1 MSKVNLKYVFYFL
14 VISLSAYL
22 LVNTL
27 ILNSSNKIE
36 DFSVIRPINVQ
47 NSSIR
52 GDISNTPPASFNYEL
67 SAVRLGD
74 ENTSVIVKKG
84 GKEYVVQINEL
95 LENKYKLIQVDK
107 SVIIFEFQG
116 KKFTINNRFSMNNFF
131 KKSLLVTTLCAFFI
145 VHAQETFI
153 LNYEDVDIKKVT
165 QDIANF
171 SKKTIILDPRVKG
184 KVTIFSN
191 SLLSSDEVW
200 DVYLRTI
207 QVNGFS
213 ALNDE
218 NFVRIVPENEATRD
232 QNSGESGGEF
242 ITRVIELKNRSSVE
256 LLPLIKPIAGRQ
268 ANVSSIASINSLLI
282 VDRKSN
288 VERIT
293 EVVKSLDE
301 DNTASVTIV
310 DLKNL
315 SSVEAVRILEKLKSQ
330 NNPTINNFAAISF
343 SASNSVIVSANSIT
357 TNIIKETLQQLD
369 ADAIS
374 EGSVAVIYLKYANA
388 EEVAGIVSSIAS
400 RFISSESEK
409 PIVTYHAPTNSVV
422 VSSDESNIA
431 TIKNLISKLDIRRAQ
446 VLVEAI
452 VVELSETAARSLGV
466 ETIFAGAEDG
476 EIPIGITRFQNGT
489 GPDLLGLT
497 GSAIESGDN
506 ANFSNIAANSLLN
519 SQGIIAGIGR
529 ISEDDDSMIAI
540 INAIDADKN
549 SNILTTTS
557 LLAMDNEEASTVIG
571 QEIPITTGESLGSNN
586 TNPFRTTSR
595 EEVGIKL
602 SIKPQIN
609 EGNSVILEI
618 KQEVSGVAGPLTGT
632 TDLITNK
639 RTIETTVLVD
649 NNQIIVLGGLVD
661 EDIQEDIQRVPVL
674 GSIPILGKLFQS
686 SSESKVKKNLM
697 VFLRPKILVD
707 SESVSQI
714 STEKYNFIK
723 AEQLLKQQS
732 KLIDLTEDK

>member
-1 MSKVNLKYVFYFL
+1 
-14 VISLSAYL
+14 
-22 LVNTL
+22 
-27 ILNSSNKIE
+27 
-36 DFSVIRPINVQ
+36 
-47 NSSIR
+47 
-52 GDISNTPPASFNYEL
+52 
-67 SAVRLGD
+67 
-74 ENTSVIVKKG
+74 
-84 GKEYVVQINEL
+84 
-95 LENKYKLIQVDK
+95 
-107 SVIIFEFQG
+107 
-116 KKFTINNRFSMNNFF
+116 MNNFF
-131 KKSLLVTTLCAFFI
+131 KKSLLVTTLCAFF
-145 VHAQETFI
+145 VVQAQETFI

-191 SLLSSDEVW
+191 SSLSSDEVW

-207 QVNGFS
+207 QDNGFS
-213 ALNDE
+213 SLNDE

-268 ANVSSIASINSLLI
+268 ANVSSIASINSLLV

-293 EVVKSLDE
+293 EVVQSLDE

-330 NNPTINNFAAISF
+330 NNPTINNFVAISF

-369 ADAIS
+369 DDAIS

-602 SIKPQIN
+602 SVKPQIN

-674 GSIPILGKLFQS
+674 GSIPVLGKLFQS

-732 KLIDLTEDK
+732 KLIDLTKDK

>member
-1 MSKVNLKYVFYFL
+1 
-14 VISLSAYL
+14 
-22 LVNTL
+22 
-27 ILNSSNKIE
+27 
-36 DFSVIRPINVQ
+36 
-47 NSSIR
+47 
-52 GDISNTPPASFNYEL
+52 
-67 SAVRLGD
+67 
-74 ENTSVIVKKG
+74 
-84 GKEYVVQINEL
+84 
-95 LENKYKLIQVDK
+95 
-107 SVIIFEFQG
+107 
-116 KKFTINNRFSMNNFF
+116 MNNFF
-131 KKSLLVTTLCAFFI
+131 KKSLLVTTLCAFF
-145 VHAQETFI
+145 VVQAQETFI

-191 SLLSSDEVW
+191 SSLSSDEVW

-268 ANVSSIASINSLLI
+268 ANVSSIASINSLLV

-293 EVVKSLDE
+293 EVVQSLDE

-330 NNPTINNFAAISF
+330 NNPTINNFVAISF

-369 ADAIS
+369 DDAIS

-388 EEVAGIVSSIAS
+388 EEVAGIVSSISS

-602 SIKPQIN
+602 SVKPQIN

-674 GSIPILGKLFQS
+674 GSIPVLGKLFQS

-732 KLIDLTEDK
+732 KLIDLTKDK

>member
-1 MSKVNLKYVFYFL
+1 M
-14 VISLSAYL
+14 
-22 LVNTL
+22 
-27 ILNSSNKIE
+27 
-36 DFSVIRPINVQ
+36 
-47 NSSIR
+47 
-52 GDISNTPPASFNYEL
+52 
-67 SAVRLGD
+67 
-74 ENTSVIVKKG
+74 
-84 GKEYVVQINEL
+84 
-95 LENKYKLIQVDK
+95 
-107 SVIIFEFQG
+107 
-116 KKFTINNRFSMNNFF
+116 
-131 KKSLLVTTLCAFFI
+131 
-145 VHAQETFI
+145 
-153 LNYEDVDIKKVT
+153 
-165 QDIANF
+165 
-171 SKKTIILDPRVKG
+171 
-184 KVTIFSN
+184 
-191 SLLSSDEVW
+191 
-200 DVYLRTI
+200 
-207 QVNGFS
+207 
-213 ALNDE
+213 
-218 NFVRIVPENEATRD
+218 
-232 QNSGESGGEF
+232 
-242 ITRVIELKNRSSVE
+242 
-256 LLPLIKPIAGRQ
+256 
-268 ANVSSIASINSLLI
+268 
-282 VDRKSN
+282 
-288 VERIT
+288 
-293 EVVKSLDE
+293 
-301 DNTASVTIV
+301 
-310 DLKNL
+310 
-315 SSVEAVRILEKLKSQ
+315 
-330 NNPTINNFAAISF
+330 
-343 SASNSVIVSANSIT
+343 
-357 TNIIKETLQQLD
+357 
-369 ADAIS
+369 
-374 EGSVAVIYLKYANA
+374 
-388 EEVAGIVSSIAS
+388 
-400 RFISSESEK
+400 
-409 PIVTYHAPTNSVV
+409 
-422 VSSDESNIA
+422 
-431 TIKNLISKLDIRRAQ
+431 
-446 VLVEAI
+446 
-452 VVELSETAARSLGV
+452 GV

-519 SQGIIAGIGR
+519 SQGIIAGIGK

-602 SIKPQIN
+602 SVKPQIN

-674 GSIPILGKLFQS
+674 GSIPVLGKLFQS

-732 KLIDLTEDK
+732 KLIDLTKDK

>member
-1 MSKVNLKYVFYFL
+1 
-14 VISLSAYL
+14 
-22 LVNTL
+22 
-27 ILNSSNKIE
+27 
-36 DFSVIRPINVQ
+36 
-47 NSSIR
+47 
-52 GDISNTPPASFNYEL
+52 
-67 SAVRLGD
+67 
-74 ENTSVIVKKG
+74 
-84 GKEYVVQINEL
+84 
-95 LENKYKLIQVDK
+95 
-107 SVIIFEFQG
+107 
-116 KKFTINNRFSMNNFF
+116 MNNFF
-131 KKSLLVTTLCAFFI
+131 KKSLLVTSLCAFF
-145 VHAQETFI
+145 VLQAQETFI

-191 SLLSSDEVW
+191 SSLSSDEVW

-268 ANVSSIASINSLLI
+268 ANVSSIASINSLLV

-293 EVVKSLDE
+293 EVVQSLDE

-330 NNPTINNFAAISF
+330 NNPTINNFVAISF

-369 ADAIS
+369 DDAIS

-602 SIKPQIN
+602 SVKPQIN

-674 GSIPILGKLFQS
+674 GSIPVLGRLFQS